1 MIQFKNSWKFQGKI
15 SIITK
20 IFLANEDEDTKSLVI
35 AVYWKIGSI
44 LCSTTSL
51 YGLFIIAL

>member
-44 LCSTTSL
+44 LCSTISL

>member
-35 AVYWKIGSI
+35 AVYWKIRSI